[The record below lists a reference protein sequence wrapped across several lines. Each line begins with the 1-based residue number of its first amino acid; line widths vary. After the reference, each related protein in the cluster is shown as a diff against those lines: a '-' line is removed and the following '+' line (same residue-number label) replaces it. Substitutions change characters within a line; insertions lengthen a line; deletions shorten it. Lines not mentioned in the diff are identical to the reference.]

1 MGLSEGSGLKS
12 GTRGSGGF
20 SLLELTIVLVMAGLV
35 MGFAGLTFSG
45 YFQRSSAKRAAQVFA
60 RDLALARSA
69 AMRSREAVVLR
80 FDESGR
86 WYEIETMGSGT
97 ALVRRRFGVNADV
110 DLSSIVLLFAGDSV
124 VFSARGVADL
134 GNIEG
139 GASLGEAR
147 FASGATEFSV
157 YFNSL
162 GASKVEER

>member
-134 GNIEG
+134 SNIEG